1 MGSVACPALAQKLAS
16 TAEIRSRRKRPAG
29 PCPRRRRRRALDTR
43 AGAFFRPSSGQRERA
58 RGVEPSEPREDT
70 VGLHWHTGFA
80 SVQLP
85 GIPQRPARRAH
96 RRGPGRH
103 RREGCFQHVA
113 GVSPLSQAA
122 SRVGCRKIDFATA
135 SPRREQLGDG
145 ARHDMQEMLL
155 ARGSADIRVTGVPPV
170 PSAGSVSAGGRC
182 FGEKTARQRT
192 GAT

>member
-1 MGSVACPALAQKLAS
+1 VAWTAAGRGGSTLRVW
-16 TAEIRSRRKRPAG
+16 
-29 PCPRRRRRRALDTR
+29 
-43 AGAFFRPSSGQRERA
+43 F
-58 RGVEPSEPREDT
+58 
-70 VGLHWHTGFA
+70 
-80 SVQLP
+80 
-85 GIPQRPARRAH
+85 
-96 RRGPGRH
+96 
-103 RREGCFQHVA
+103 
-113 GVSPLSQAA
+113 PLFQAA
-122 SRVGCRKIDFATA
+122 SRIGWRKSDFATA